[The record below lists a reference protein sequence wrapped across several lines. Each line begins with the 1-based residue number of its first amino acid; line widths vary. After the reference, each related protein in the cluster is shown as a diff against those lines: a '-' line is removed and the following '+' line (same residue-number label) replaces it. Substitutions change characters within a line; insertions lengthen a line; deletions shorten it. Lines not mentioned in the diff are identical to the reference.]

1 MKDKSENKVLNWI
14 KAILASK
21 VQRTVLLIALAIVLV
36 VITAAS
42 TYAIINHES
51 KTTQL
56 GFKSIG
62 ELATQ
67 AAYCAEVNLT
77 DSSVQLWGWNLPFTQ
92 SKYIY
97 SYDVAI
103 KAGCD
108 FSQIEWRVNE
118 EEGKVHVKL
127 PEMKVLS
134 CEIDPE
140 SFKVYHEAESI
151 FNRISLTDNNDAL
164 KVLRDNAINNAI
176 ENGLFDNARAN
187 AELLITAFLRADYPE
202 GKYTIVFDN

>member
-1 MKDKSENKVLNWI
+1 MKDKWKNKVISLLRS
-14 KAILASK
+14 ILASK
-21 VQRTVLLIALAIVLV
+21 VQRTVLLICLAILLV

-56 GFKSIG
+56 GFMSIG

-67 AAYCAEVNLT
+67 AAFCAEVNLT

-108 FSQIEWRVNE
+108 FSQIEWKADKK
-118 EEGKVHVKL
+118 EGKISVKL

-140 SFKVYHEAESI
+140 SFKVYHEKESV
-151 FNRISLTDNNDAL
+151 FNRITLEENNEAY
-164 KVLRDNAINNAI
+164 KKLRDNAINSAI

-202 GKYTIVFDN
+202 DKYTIVFDD

>member
-1 MKDKSENKVLNWI
+1 MEEKQMKKRLDLVKGIIAN
-14 KAILASK
+14 K
-21 VQRTVLLIALAIVLV
+21 VQRTVLLVCLAILLV
-36 VITAAS
+36 VITAVG

-56 GFKSIG
+56 GFKNIG

-108 FSQIEWRVNE
+108 FSQIEWQANKA
-118 EEGKVHVKL
+118 EGKIHVKL
-127 PEMKVLS
+127 PEIKVLS

-140 SFKVYHEAESI
+140 SFKVYHEKESV

-164 KVLRDNAINNAI
+164 KILRDNAINNAI

-202 GKYTIVFDN
+202 SKYTIVFDN